1 MGDMERR
8 SRMASMRRK
17 QRHMAEDRSMEFR
30 AVKAESVRLR
40 TALEEI
46 AQMLGA
52 EHLAGEPEGFITAA
66 PQALSIARRA
76 LEEQPSASESR

>member
-30 AVKAESVRLR
+30 AVKAENVRLR

-52 EHLAGEPEGFITAA
+52 EHLAGEPEGFINAG
-66 PQALSIARRA
+66 PQALRVARRA
-76 LEEQPSASESR
+76 LEEQPLATESW

>member
-1 MGDMERR
+1 
-8 SRMASMRRK
+8 
-17 QRHMAEDRSMEFR
+17 MEFR

-52 EHLAGEPEGFITAA
+52 EHLAGEPKGFITAD